1 MGGVGTVSSGQG
13 THAQPADGELADGG
27 TFKHQRSSCSR
38 LVPVR
43 KGAVLEGQKNLTEV
57 EVYTAVPSGLRIG
70 LVPTKLCANLSSSQM

>member
-1 MGGVGTVSSGQG
+1 MGEVGNLSSGQG
-13 THAQPADGELADGG
+13 THAQPADGAQADGG
-27 TFKHQRSSCSR
+27 TFKHHRSSCSR

-70 LVPTKLCANLSSSQM
+70 LVPTKL